1 MKKVLLIFIFIFLVS
16 CKSNQKIT
24 YVSDPTKVER
34 DRYYRIKDRTK
45 QENYERSF
53 YYNTRQYNVYST
65 GKKYNSL
72 K

>member
-1 MKKVLLIFIFIFLVS
+1 MKKILLLFFFIFLIS

-24 YVSDPTKVER
+24 YIRNPTKVEMNR
-34 DRYYRIKDRTK
+34 FYLIKDRTK

-53 YYNTRQYNVYST
+53 YYNTRQYNIYST